1 MSVHGFTDDD
11 FELDD
16 SVTLISRLD
25 LSNPLLLH
33 PNYSTALTVVF
44 MKLKGTENNQVWSYA
59 MLLALE
65 GKNKTGFIDG
75 TCRRSNTDK
84 ALGRQWDIINAV
96 VLGPIWQ
103 LGLRRGPDGK
113 IIDFGANQHM
123 THIDK
128 NLNNVYDISHF
139 RIKVGHPNETK
150 AFISKIGNLRLYS
163 LDRHQFI
170 FLRDVKFFE
179 SVFLFKD
186 SFIEMENVTLNFFQ
200 DLNHIYFFDN
210 KYPEIPIDDERVDPS
225 LNGDQSSNSD
235 TSHSFVSGED
245 VNTIDFL
252 SGNIRNDAQSSDD
265 IHAAQNEQVKYGL
278 ENKLDALLRNDTWE
292 ITEVPKDRKDVGVFV
307 ALLVYVNDIIITS
320 NSMLEIEKFKTFLKS
335 IFMIKD
341 LEKLKYF
348 IGIEVIDTD

>member
-1 MSVHGFTDDD
+1 VNM
-11 FELDD
+11 
-16 SVTLISRLD
+16 
-25 LSNPLLLH
+25 
-33 PNYSTALTVVF
+33 A
-44 MKLKGTENNQVWSYA
+44 
-59 MLLALE
+59 
-65 GKNKTGFIDG
+65 
-75 TCRRSNTDK
+75 
-84 ALGRQWDIINAV
+84 
-96 VLGPIWQ
+96 
-103 LGLRRGPDGK
+103 DGK

-150 AFISKIGNLRLYS
+150 AFISKIGNLR
-163 LDRHQFI
+163 
-170 FLRDVKFFE
+170 
-179 SVFLFKD
+179 
-186 SFIEMENVTLNFFQ
+186 
-200 DLNHIYFFDN
+200 
-210 KYPEIPIDDERVDPS
+210 VDPG
-225 LNGDQSSNSD
+225 LNGDQSSHSD
-235 TSHSFVSGED
+235 TSNSFVPGED

-265 IHAAQNEQVKYGL
+265 IHAAQNEQVTIL
-278 ENKLDALLRNDTWE
+278 EENIFSEGNLDENPNSSSHGTQTLRRSSRKTVFPRNYNDFVVDSKVNKLDALLRNDTWE
-292 ITEVPKDRKDVGVFV
+292 ITKVPKDRKDVGVFV